1 MKVYALVGSSGTGK
15 SYQAMNLAQE
25 KDIDF
30 VLDDGLMIHENKVI
44 GGRSAKRENSRMA
57 AVKRALFLD
66 LKHRGEIQSIL
77 HQKKPKSLLII
88 GTSERMVEMIAE
100 NLELGGID
108 QKVFIEQISS
118 PEDIRR
124 AKSHRAH
131 EGMHIIPVPTFQIKE
146 DFSGYFLNPLRVFR
160 RFGKGDRVSEKSVV
174 RPTFSYLGDYRISNR
189 VIRDLVLYASFKIIG
204 VGKVWNIEVENTP
217 NGLVIGFTINIVF
230 GNPIRAIAERVQEQV
245 REEIEY
251 MTSFNIVEIKVFV
264 KNLIIPEE

>member
-1 MKVYALVGSSGTGK
+1 MNVYALVGSSGTGK

-25 KDIDF
+25 KNIEF
-30 VLDDGLMIHENKVI
+30 VIDDGLMIFENKVI

-66 LKHRGEIQSIL
+66 LKHRREIQSIL
-77 HQKKPKSLLII
+77 KKNWNKSLLII
-88 GTSERMVEMIAE
+88 GTSERMVDLIAE

-108 QKVFIEQISS
+108 QKVFIEEISS

-124 AKSHRAH
+124 AKNHRAS

-146 DFSGYFLNPLRVFR
+146 DFSGYFLNPLRVLR
-160 RFGKGDRVSEKSVV
+160 RFGKGERVSEKSVV
-174 RPTFSYLGDYRISNR
+174 RPTFSYLGDYRISNQ
-189 VIRDLVLYASFKIIG
+189 VIRDLVLFASFKIIG
-204 VGKVWNIEVENTP
+204 VEKVWNIEVENTP
-217 NGLVIGFTINIVF
+217 NGLVIKFTINIVF
-230 GNPIRAIAERVQEQV
+230 GNPIRAISERVQEQV